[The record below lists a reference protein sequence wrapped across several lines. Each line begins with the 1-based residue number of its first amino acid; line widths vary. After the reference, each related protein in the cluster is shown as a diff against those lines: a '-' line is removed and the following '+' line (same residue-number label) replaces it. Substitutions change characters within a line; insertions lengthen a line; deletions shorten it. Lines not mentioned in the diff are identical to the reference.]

1 MMAVNSNRD
10 SEGII
15 FKVISHIGVL
25 AEYQTGWTK
34 EVNLISWNEG
44 TPKYDIRDWNP
55 EHDHMSKGITL
66 HEEEARKLT
75 EIFSARFGKTAA
87 PEVPVVEKQTESEE
101 PAVLQP
107 EYPAA
112 DQPIA
117 ETANGESISE

>member
-1 MMAVNSNRD
+1 MAVNSNRD

-75 EIFSARFGKTAA
+75 EILSVRFGKTDA
-87 PEVPVVEKQTESEE
+87 PEVPAEEKQTESE
-101 PAVLQP
+101 AQVVLQS
-107 EYPAA
+107 ECPAA
-112 DQPIA
+112 DQPLEEIVND
-117 ETANGESISE
+117 EKVSV

>member
-1 MMAVNSNRD
+1 MMAVNTNRD
-10 SEGII
+10 SEGIV

-34 EVNLISWNEG
+34 EVNLIAWNEG

-75 EIFSARFGKTAA
+75 EILGARFGKTAA
-87 PEVPVVEKQTESEE
+87 PEAANEEKQTESEV
-101 PAVLQP
+101 PVVLQP
-107 EYPAA
+107 ECPAS
-112 DQPIA
+112 DRSGA
-117 ETANGESISE
+117 EIANGENASA